1 MPVTRVT
8 RSKRLKT
15 PFVRAGDNGV
25 LPQAPYNTGRGL
37 RGAEGRWNNTVLKST
52 RQGGDSGG
60 VKLTGGLSP
69 AEARELMTSG
79 QRGWFMTDVMLLA
92 GLYPRSFGA

>member
-1 MPVTRVT
+1 MEQYRIEIYPA
-8 RSKRLKT
+8 K
-15 PFVRAGDNGV
+15 
-25 LPQAPYNTGRGL
+25 
-37 RGAEGRWNNTVLKST
+37 
-52 RQGGDSGG
+52 GDSGG